1 MLKHTISPLTY
12 KKKEKKERK
21 EKENKLYVVSNIY
34 QLYALKFAIH
44 TPIHEVKTLTLKHL
58 DVLGKWNY
66 DSK

>member
-12 KKKEKKERK
+12 KKREKREKRK
-21 EKENKLYVVSNIY
+21 RKQTLCGKQHLS
-34 QLYALKFAIH
+34 ALCFKICNSH
-44 TPIHEVKTLTLKHL
+44 THTRGKNSDTKHL